1 MYLCGFCKI
10 DRWDRL
16 QIRHKVTQIQTCEKR
31 GERTGMIHPTK
42 RQSEILKS
50 VRLYGTCTVGKLAEE
65 LDVSDETIRRDVRS
79 LVDEGLVLKV
89 HGAIVAPDHLRE
101 DPFQLRLQENRD
113 EKLRIAACAAELV
126 GHGESLML
134 DTGSTTTYVAHSL
147 MSHRN
152 LFAITNS
159 VEVARSLAGQNGN
172 RVYMAGGELRADDG
186 AAFGETATDFVSQFQ
201 VNKAFLSI
209 GAISADN
216 GFMDNELWEAEY
228 SRTVIQQADQ
238 VIMVADHSKFDRR
251 ALVKVCSF
259 DAVDTLITTESPPA
273 AIRESLDAAGVDL
286 IIA

>member
-1 MYLCGFCKI
+1 
-10 DRWDRL
+10 
-16 QIRHKVTQIQTCEKR
+16 
-31 GERTGMIHPTK
+31 MIHPTK

-50 VRLYGTCTVGKLAEE
+50 VRLYGTCTVGKLAED
-65 LDVSDETIRRDVRS
+65 LNVSDETIRRDVRS
-79 LVDEGLVLKV
+79 LVEEGLVLKV

-113 EKLRIAACAAELV
+113 EKLRIASRAAEMV
-126 GHGESLML
+126 SQGESLML

-159 VEVARSLAGQNGN
+159 VEVARSLAAQNGN

-201 VNKAFLSI
+201 VSKAFLSI
-209 GAISADN
+209 AAISAEN

-228 SRTVIQQADQ
+228 SRTVIQQANQ
-238 VIMVADHSKFDRR
+238 VIMVADHTKFDRR
-251 ALVKVCSF
+251 ALVQVCGF
-259 DAVDTLITTESPPA
+259 KDVDTLITTRTPPPA
-273 AIRESLDAAGVDL
+273 VAENLEAAGVEL
-286 IIA
+286 IVV